1 MQTYLLAAETGEG
14 TGNPVLNIAIFGLFI
29 AITLYIVARAGK
41 TTNESA
47 VSTPEERRLAAR
59 KTALPSP
66 VTTSPPHRSWASWA
80 QSR

>member
-47 VSTPEERRLAAR
+47 DFYTGGASFSGTQNGLAIAGDYLS
-59 KTALPSP
+59 A
-66 VTTSPPHRSWASWA
+66 ASFLGL
-80 QSR
+80 SLIHI